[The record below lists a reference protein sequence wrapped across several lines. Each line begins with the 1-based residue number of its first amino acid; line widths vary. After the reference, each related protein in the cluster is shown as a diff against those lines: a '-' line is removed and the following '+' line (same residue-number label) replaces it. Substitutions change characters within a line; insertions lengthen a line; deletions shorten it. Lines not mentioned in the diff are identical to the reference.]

1 MPGQTPPTQRQ
12 RADAATARGAAAGE
26 VLRFLIMGGVN
37 TATTY
42 ALSLLLMHW
51 MRYEFAYSIGYLA
64 GIVMAYAL
72 STTFVFRRPMRARS
86 AARFPLVYAFQF
98 VLSLALLHIAVDVF
112 GMPRWLAL
120 GISIAVTMPITFVM
134 SRRVLHST

>member
-1 MPGQTPPTQRQ
+1 MAGQTPPTQRR
-12 RADAATARGAAAGE
+12 RADTATRSRATGGE

-51 MRYEFAYSIGYLA
+51 MRYEFAYSIGYVA

-86 AARFPLVYAFQF
+86 AARFPLVYVLQF
-98 VLSLALLHIAVDVF
+98 VLSIALLHTAVDVF
-112 GMPRWLAL
+112 GVPRWLAL
-120 GISIAVTMPITFVM
+120 GLSIAVTMPITFVM
-134 SRRVLHST
+134 SRWVLRSA